1 MNVKFLV
8 LSLDNEVGKRRRD
21 RLNYE
26 FEWVKGKL
34 DNEAPDW
41 VKEKMIYKGFHTERW
56 KKILVGVWWAWYC
69 LLDKIVEEK
78 INNVIALE
86 DDCFLVDPN
95 IKIDI
100 SKLGDEPIWLNGAIH
115 HPNNLAKGNK
125 NWKNTIKMKDGINK
139 LEDLNVRIISCWG
152 LFIPKWEQAKHIR
165 DTMKNSK
172 RYRCFDAHLS
182 HNKLIKYL
190 YYPSLFYHQD
200 FGESCSQLKG
210 GKWEGKRYF

>member
-1 MNVKFLV
+1 MINYLV
-8 LSLDNEVGKRRRD
+8 LSLDNDLGKKRRD

-34 DNEAPDW
+34 HNEAPDW
-41 VKEKMIYKGFHTERW
+41 VKEKMLFKAIHTERW
-56 KKILVGVWWAWYC
+56 KNILVGNWWAWFC
-69 LLDKIVEEK
+69 LIDKIVEEK

-100 SKLGDEPIWLNGAIH
+100 SKLGSEPIWLNGAIH
-115 HPNNLAKGNK
+115 HPTNLAKGTK
-125 NWKNTIKMKDGINK
+125 EWKNTIEMKDGINK

-165 DTMKNSK
+165 DTMKNCK
-172 RYRCFDAHLS
+172 FYRCFDAHLS
-182 HNKLIKYL
+182 QKKLIKYL
-190 YYPSLFYHQD
+190 FYPSLFYHKD
-200 FGESCSQLKG
+200 FGESCCQKKG
-210 GKWEGKRYF
+210 GKWENKRYF